1 MAPDNPWF
9 LITHNEILAIQKR
22 LLYLE
27 AGLPETITEHIGEIH
42 SILCEVQ
49 DRQP

>member
-9 LITHNEILAIQKR
+9 LITQNEILAIQKR
-22 LLYLE
+22 LWFLE
-27 AGLPETITEHIGEIH
+27 AGLPGSSSEHIGEIH
-42 SILCEVQ
+42 SILSGVQ